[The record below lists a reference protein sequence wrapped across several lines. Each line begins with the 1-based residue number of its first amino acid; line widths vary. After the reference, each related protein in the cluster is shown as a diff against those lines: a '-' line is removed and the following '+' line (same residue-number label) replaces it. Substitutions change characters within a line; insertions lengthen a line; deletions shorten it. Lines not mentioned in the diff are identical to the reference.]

1 MVENDRQD
9 QGQVQREPEELEDF
23 GRVSEPWWARLRPPD
38 VWDTPAPTL
47 REEIA
52 LARRG
57 DHLPQS
63 GPWRAAEITRT
74 SVSTAIN
81 AVLLLL
87 VHINRSAARQA
98 VLLAFIGALALVLA
112 LR

>member
-1 MVENDRQD
+1 MVEDRAQQAAEEQ
-9 QGQVQREPEELEDF
+9 QGLEDL
-23 GRVSEPWWARLRPPD
+23 GRVSSPWWTRLRPPD

-52 LARRG
+52 RARRG
-57 DHLPQS
+57 DHLPES
-63 GPWRAAEITRT
+63 GPWRAVEITRT

-98 VLLAFIGALALVLA
+98 ALLAFIGAIALVLA